1 MGIFSRFERTAE
13 NAIEGVADRF
23 SNAPVSPAAIAKK
36 AEKKMHSQ
44 RMVGSGVQY
53 APTLYTVLVNPQDDR
68 VMMGYYP
75 TLSGELESLLSAKA
89 AEANLIMDGTPL
101 VRFIADNSLKAGK
114 FEVIAETV
122 AAPIVEQLR
131 DDELQ
136 RYGITRGRYEAALAR
151 KRERQQAEA
160 REARREELRQRS
172 EQMEARGGR
181 FSRGERGERGGRGEG
196 EGAPRGMRGGRNRGE
211 GEERTSFQNPFRAR
225 AQREAEGF
233 EDERRADVP
242 PFAMPPVQD
251 LGYGSEPGPDGKRR
265 LPYVPED
272 EIDRSID
279 YGEYTFNSLNFDD
292 VREQDA
298 AAAAAALASKPAP
311 APEPEPEPDY
321 APVAPAPAMPDVA
334 DFEPEES
341 APAAAPRG
349 TFPPQRAS
357 RPFPPQDAR
366 PQQPAAAPVAPAK
379 APYIPV
385 FEPPVSDV
393 PAEADAARSAY
404 REPISFTPAPRIA
417 PEAKAMPAEPIP
429 GVLAKEQDPGTMT
442 VNFADEAEV
451 EAAVNPAPATLPYTD
466 LKKPMPR
473 YRIRNLQDGRSY
485 TLTGTRVYIGRE
497 STCNI
502 VVADPNASRRHAEL
516 RTNGKGVW
524 TITDMESTNGTFLNG
539 EQITSAVL
547 VDGDRITVGTTDL
560 VFVVC

>member
-1 MGIFSRFERTAE
+1 MGIFSRFERKAE

-36 AEKKMHSQ
+36 AEKKMHAE
-44 RMVGSGVQY
+44 RMVGAGVQY

-136 RYGITRGRYEAALAR
+136 RYGITRGRYEAELAR
-151 KRERQQAEA
+151 KKARQQAEA
-160 REARREELRQRS
+160 REARREELVRRS
-172 EQMEARGGR
+172 ERNEARTRGR
-181 FSRGERGERGGRGEG
+181 G
-196 EGAPRGMRGGRNRGE
+196 EGAPRGMRPRGE
-211 GEERTSFQNPFRAR
+211 GEERSFQNPFRAR
-225 AQREAEGF
+225 AEREAEEAGAP
-233 EDERRADVP
+233 ERRVFDP
-242 PFAMPPVQD
+242 NFNMTPEEEFY
-251 LGYGSEPGPDGKRR
+251 GYGSKPGPDGKRR
-265 LPYVPED
+265 LPYVPEE

-292 VREQDA
+292 YKEQEAVPA
-298 AAAAAALASKPAP
+298 APVPEPAPEPEFAPAPEPVFEFEPIEEAPAPTFMAEAPAP
-311 APEPEPEPDY
+311 APEPEP
-321 APVAPAPAMPDVA
+321 
-334 DFEPEES
+334 
-341 APAAAPRG
+341 
-349 TFPPQRAS
+349 
-357 RPFPPQDAR
+357 
-366 PQQPAAAPVAPAK
+366 
-379 APYIPV
+379 
-385 FEPPVSDV
+385 
-393 PAEADAARSAY
+393 ARSAY
-404 REPISFTPAPRIA
+404 REPITFTPASRIA
-417 PEAKAMPAEPIP
+417 PEARAMPAEPVP
-429 GVLAKEQDPGTMT
+429 GVLEREEDPGTLT
-442 VNFADEAEV
+442 ATFASEAEA
-451 EAAVNPAPATLPYTD
+451 EAAVNPAPPTLPYSD

-502 VVADPNASRRHAEL
+502 VVSDPNASRRHAEL

-524 TITDMESTNGTFLNG
+524 TITDMGSTNGTYLNG